1 MMHIHKEALMLLR
14 QRKEPLLAALL
25 LLSLLPLLHTRPLAA
40 QDWRGRGRLLGTV
53 TDESGAPVEGA
64 EVTLRPGNDPVKH
77 ESAGPSSTKTDK
89 KGHWSFLGL
98 AQGTWGVLI
107 EKDGFVT
114 SEGRTTVEEEGVAKP
129 INVKLKKA
137 DAQAAQAAQPAKDQP
152 PSKGAQ
158 AVKLITDG
166 NAALQQ
172 DQNAQARDDYQQALA
187 LLDPPNQPMVLR
199 AIASTYYRESTA
211 AKTKEEKAQK
221 LDQAID
227 SLKQALAIKPD
238 DTESLQLIVNLLV
251 GAGREAEAQPYMAK
265 LPQGAK
271 VDAET
276 LLNVGIKYYNS
287 KQMAKAFETFNRV
300 VTENP
305 ELPEGYYYRGLL
317 FLNQGKTA
325 EAKADFKK
333 LLEIDPKNQ
342 HAAEVKEYL
351 KDL

>member
-1 MMHIHKEALMLLR
+1 MLLR

-25 LLSLLPLLHTRPLAA
+25 LLSLLPLLHVRPLAA

-53 TDESGAPVEGA
+53 TDDSGAPLEGA
-64 EVTLRPGNDPVKH
+64 AVTLRPGNDPVKH
-77 ESAGPSSTKTDK
+77 ETSGPPSTKTDK
-89 KGHWSFLGL
+89 KGHWTILGL

-107 EKDGFVT
+107 EKDGYQT
-114 SEGRTTVEEEGVAKP
+114 SEGRASVEEEGTAKP
-129 INVKLKKA
+129 INIKLKKA
-137 DAQAAQAAQPAKDQP
+137 SDVQAAQPAAKDAP

-199 AIASTYYRESTA
+199 AIASTYYRESVQ

-227 SLKQALAIKPD
+227 SLKQALVIKPD

-276 LLNVGIKYYNS
+276 LLNVGIKQYNS
-287 KQMAKAFETFNRV
+287 KQMDKAFETFNRV
-300 VTENP
+300 VSENP

-317 FLNQGKTA
+317 YLNQNKIPA
-325 EAKADFKK
+325 AKADFKK